1 MTSDFMISDDE
12 VNKLM
17 YLIQKLEG
25 NKILAVKLK
34 DNGAYNK
41 IVSLKLNINSY
52 ISFFQK
58 RVKNG

>member
-1 MTSDFMISDDE
+1 MTSDFMISHDE
-12 VNKLM
+12 INKLM

-25 NKILAVKLK
+25 NKLLADKLK
-34 DNGAYNK
+34 DNNAYNK
-41 IVSLKLNINSY
+41 IVALKISINAY